1 MFQTGVFYVIAPVL
15 VGDELLDAVAMGT
28 KAEELVRSG
37 NQYIAIDLSSLDYIY
52 SDSINRFINLNRSI
66 LDINGRIVI
75 VAPHPKVY
83 ELLEKAGVL
92 NFIKVCRSE
101 DDLMRISEMI
111 SPAPAVEEIPVPA
124 PVQQQAPVIEQPVPT
139 PVQQQAHVIEQ
150 PVPTPPPA
158 QPESS
163 PFEQAPVVE
172 EEISFEAAPDVTPVP
187 VVEEEAPFE
196 FSAVEDEPFNVDNTE
211 TPAFDTAESV
221 QDGFDDSVVVEES
234 NPIFHEEETKMDDLF
249 KDDSK
254 HGKGKAL
261 GIFILLAIIIL
272 GGLGAMYFTGNL
284 GSTTGNTS
292 DDNTVQAV
300 IDTVPE
306 TEEPVTDT
314 TETEDS
320 TEVEEPVVEETP
332 APTPTRRTTQRTTTT
347 NTRRSTPR
355 VTDKITLTSV
365 PAGARVFANGD
376 FVGTAPHTWNNP
388 DAYGDIEFVFRKE
401 GYSDSKRRF
410 EYLGGS
416 ESIRVTLTQEART
429 TQATQTTRAT
439 ATPIDN
445 SEAEAEAARQAQAQ
459 RDAQT
464 ARDAET
470 ARQAQADSDAA
481 AARQAQALRDAET
494 ARQAQAD
501 SDAEAARQAQALRDA
516 ETARQAQADSD
527 AEAARQAQALR
538 DAETARQA
546 AAQAEREAEAQRQA
560 QANRDAE
567 AARQAQADREAE
579 EARAAEAARQASVV
593 TKVFLTSLPPAVDIY
608 ENGVLI
614 GKTNVA
620 PITTTPG
627 AHTFEFRKGD
637 ITVTKSFTFREGQNS
652 APPIRM
658 R

>member
-1 MFQTGVFYVIAPVL
+1 
-15 VGDELLDAVAMGT
+15 MGT

-101 DDLMRISEMI
+101 EELMRISEMI
-111 SPAPAVEEIPVPA
+111 SPAPTEEEA
-124 PVQQQAPVIEQPVPT
+124 AAPVIEQPVPT
-139 PVQQQAHVIEQ
+139 PIQEAPAPVIEQ
-150 PVPTPPPA
+150 PVPTPIQEAPA
-158 QPESS
+158 PVIEQPVPVQQESS
-163 PFEQAPVVE
+163 PFEQPPVVE
-172 EEISFEAAPDVTPVP
+172 EEISFDVAPEEISTPEP
-187 VVEEEAPFE
+187 AVEEEVAFE
-196 FSAVEDEPFNVDNTE
+196 FSAVEEDITNVENIEAPTLDAPEPVEED
-211 TPAFDTAESV
+211 A
-221 QDGFDDSVVVEES
+221 FDDSVAVEES

-249 KDDSK
+249 KEDSK
-254 HGKGKAL
+254 KGKGKGL
-261 GIFILLAIIIL
+261 GIFILLAIIIV
-272 GGLGAMYFTGNL
+272 GGLSAMYFTGNL
-284 GSTTGNTS
+284 DSVIANS
-292 DDNTVQAV
+292 SSDNTEQTV
-300 IDTVPE
+300 IDTIPE
-306 TEEPVTDT
+306 VEETAI
-314 TETEDS
+314 EEDS
-320 TEVEEPVVEETP
+320 TEVADTTEEEEVEVEETP
-332 APTPTRRTTQRTTTT
+332 TPTPTRQTTQRTTSS
-347 NTRRSTPR
+347 TRRSTPR
-355 VTDKITLTSV
+355 VTDKIALTSV
-365 PAGARVFANGD
+365 PSGARIFANGD
-376 FVGTAPHTWNNP
+376 FVGTSPHTWNNP

-401 GYSDSKRRF
+401 GYSDSKKRF

-416 ESIRVTLTQEART
+416 ESIRATLTRV
-429 TQATQTTRAT
+429 TQTTRAT

-445 SEAEAEAARQAQAQ
+445 SAAEAEAARQAQAH
-459 RDAQT
+459 RDAQA

-470 ARQAQADSDAA
+470 ARQAQADSDAS
-481 AARQAQALRDAET
+481 AARQAQALRDAEA

-516 ETARQAQADSD
+516 ETARQAQANSD

-546 AAQAEREAEAQRQA
+546 AAQAER
-560 QANRDAE
+560 DAA

-579 EARAAEAARQASVV
+579 EARAAETARQASVV

-637 ITVTKSFTFREGQNS
+637 ISVTKSFTFREGQNS